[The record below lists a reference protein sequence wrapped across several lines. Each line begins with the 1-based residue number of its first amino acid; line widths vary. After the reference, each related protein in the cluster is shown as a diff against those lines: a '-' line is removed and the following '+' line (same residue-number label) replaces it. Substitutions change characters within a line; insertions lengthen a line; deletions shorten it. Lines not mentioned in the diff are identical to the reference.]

1 MGAPESEL
9 ICRAPSGCYKVS
21 PHLTEEDPEALERRA
36 HSRRVVQRD
45 LHQESVSEAQASRRH
60 PQGARAPA
68 VSGCCRP
75 TLDVRRA
82 PTTCSSLP
90 SFSGATVWMLLGDTT
105 RDSPSSSEVAVFSAR
120 PCAPESEGF
129 SCRTPAARGKQN
141 PGRPLSRPPR
151 THAAPAVPGRTAA
164 ASALH
169 PSPPLHPCA
178 SLGLMAQLF
187 NVTQA
192 SPTASCVHWPQGVV
206 QRELRTLR
214 GLPVPLAKL
223 T

>member
-1 MGAPESEL
+1 MLPQACRPIITVKVPLCEALAKGHCARMGAPESEL

-21 PHLTEEDPEALERRA
+21 PHLTEEDPEALERRV

-90 SFSGATVWMLLGDTT
+90 SFSGATVWTLLGDTT
-105 RDSPSSSEVAVFSAR
+105 RDSPSASEVAVFSAR
-120 PCAPESEGF
+120 PCA
-129 SCRTPAARGKQN
+129 R
-141 PGRPLSRPPR
+141 
-151 THAAPAVPGRTAA
+151 RTAR
-164 ASALH
+164 ASAAGRLL
-169 PSPPLHPCA
+169 PGARRTQDARSP
-178 SLGLMAQLF
+178 
-187 NVTQA
+187 
-192 SPTASCVHWPQGVV
+192 
-206 QRELRTLR
+206 
-214 GLPVPLAKL
+214 GLPVPTQHQPCQEERRLPL
-223 T
+223 PCTPPLPSIHVLH